1 VAFSRII
8 QSFCIFLA
16 KVNLPDNKFAED
28 QQKTQPEIV
37 QFYVFNRVSVWVFRW
52 DIVEYRVGNY
62 VSV

>member
-1 VAFSRII
+1 
-8 QSFCIFLA
+8 LA